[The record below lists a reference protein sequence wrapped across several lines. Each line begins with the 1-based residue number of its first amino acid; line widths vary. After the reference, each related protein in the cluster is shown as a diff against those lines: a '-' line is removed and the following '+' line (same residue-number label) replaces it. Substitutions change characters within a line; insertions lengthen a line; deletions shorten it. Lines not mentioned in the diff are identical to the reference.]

1 MHYTI
6 GRDFEDQAAD
16 QLFVHLRQDAK
27 AICTEDDFSITYDQ
41 TCDHDGEGYHG
52 YTLYRHQRLP
62 YPGLLRRLLRR
73 LTRRTVVMTLHK
85 DNSAPHYRYL
95 HVYDLSLMP
104 IAEGRFKAFT
114 EECQLTDTT
123 IELNDYHSLKALS
136 AARESRSLMHD
147 SDLLEYLS
155 SAPEDV
161 GRRAPMPE
169 PAAEPRR
176 QTFQSEILRM
186 VMDIFTG
193 ARWTTREEYRKDAA
207 RRDLRWRKTRGRNR

>member
-104 IAEGRFKAFT
+104 IAEARFKAFT

-155 SAPEDV
+155 SST
-161 GRRAPMPE
+161 RRH
-169 PAAEPRR
+169 AERLRR
-176 QTFQSEILRM
+176 RLSLRQSQDARQFTSEILQM
-186 VMDIFTG
+186 VHGHLHRRALD
-193 ARWTTREEYRKDAA
+193 DA
-207 RRDLRWRKTRGRNR
+207 